1 MRQNRKSQRKGRLGD
16 EQRKLLPVIIVPLIV
31 IILMIIIVVADRNK
45 EKAAEDATKPAQNV
59 ESTVAPETMESDE
72 NGSRGDSES
81 QSGDVTEPAETE
93 PVETDPADAYATDT
107 FRRDSVP
114 EILDLMKTYFDARA
128 GADAET
134 MNRIY
139 GGGEVSEAELEAEK
153 TRMRSNAKY
162 VQGFE
167 NVTTYVMDGTTA
179 DAWLVYTVADI
190 RFLSVKTPAPMIMWC
205 YVKKDAEG
213 NYLIVD
219 NASLSENVLQLI
231 DVANH
236 SEEVRRL
243 ASNVN
248 VRLKEALTAD
258 EELNSVYGVLRDGS
272 PVWQDG
278 DDEPEVIIGGEE
290 TAADGSTSD
299 GSGVGAG
306 TADGASGQ
314 TAGQTGETT
323 AATTAASTTAAASTE
338 AQVQITQ

>member
-1 MRQNRKSQRKGRLGD
+1 MKQNRKPQRKGRLGD
-16 EQRKLLPVIIVPLIV
+16 EQRKLLPVVIVPLIV
-31 IILMIIIVVADRNK
+31 IILMIIIVVADRGR
-45 EKAAEDATKPAQNV
+45 EKNGENEVGSTQSM
-59 ESTVAPETMESDE
+59 ESSVAPETMGSDETDVNGTGTGESQAESD
-72 NGSRGDSES
+72 N
-81 QSGDVTEPAETE
+81 PAETE

-114 EILDLMKTYFDARA
+114 EILELMKTYFNARA
-128 GADAET
+128 AADAET

-139 GGGEVSEAELEAEK
+139 GVGEVSAAELEAEK

-179 DAWLVYTVADI
+179 DAWLVYSIADI

-205 YVKKDAEG
+205 YVRKDGEG
-213 NYLIVD
+213 NYLIQD
-219 NASLSENVLQLI
+219 TAGLSENVLQFI

-243 ASNVN
+243 ASSVN

-272 PVWQDG
+272 PVWQDNT
-278 DDEPEVIIGGEE
+278 DEPEVIIGGDEPAGE
-290 TAADGSTSD
+290 TESETSGESAAETTE
-299 GSGVGAG
+299 GA
-306 TADGASGQ
+306 
-314 TAGQTGETT
+314 ETT
-323 AATTAASTTAAASTE
+323 AAATE
-338 AQVQITQ
+338 AETQVQITP